1 MTVHGLK
8 VLHGPNDVYE
18 CWWVGPDSTKAHPQF
33 ISGGTFVVD
42 KSGSTTV
49 TMTTG
54 VDPRDFRTMEVTAQS
69 PGTGAL
75 QGAVLLVG
83 STL

>member
-8 VLHGPNDVYE
+8 VLPGNDVYE
-18 CWWVGPDSTKAHPQF
+18 CWWAAPGSTKAHPRLV
-33 ISGGTFVVD
+33 SGGTFVVD
-42 KSGSTTV
+42 NSGSTTV

-54 VDPRDFRTMEVTAQS
+54 VDPRDFRTMEITAES

-75 QGAVLLVG
+75 QGAVLLTG
-83 STL
+83 QRL